1 MLGNRCLLKP
11 KNLKIYRMKRVLF
24 FVVALMFAIS
34 SKATDVKVQTIS
46 VGEVTVK
53 CADEAWKIDV
63 KVAEK
68 GGREEISVEMT
79 APQALTPPQLSV
91 EFSTPQLDAH
101 HLWNSDNMC
110 YTELRPV
117 WGAAYSSSLAREM
130 PIYSFINTNNRS
142 RLTIAAAE
150 AVRKVDAQLGLREEG
165 ALFVGKLRFFVEPEA
180 PLAHYKTTILLDKRD
195 IFWADAVR
203 ESAQWITAQNRFE
216 ACQVPEA
223 AFAPLYSTWYQFH
236 QQITDHDIEAECR
249 EAVKLGM
256 GTIIVDDGWQT
267 DNNDRGYA
275 YCGDWV
281 VAPSRIKDIK
291 AHIKRVQAMG
301 MKYMMWYSVPFVGEY
316 SKAYKRFEGKYLR
329 IKNEGGLVGV
339 LDPRFPEVREH
350 ICSIYEKALREW
362 ELDGFKLD
370 FIDSFRTDGPD
381 PAVAQNYAGRDIKS
395 ISEAVNVLM
404 KEVSRRLQAIKPD
417 ILIEFRQRY
426 VGPAIR
432 QYGNMFRAMD
442 CPGDMRTNRARI
454 ANLRLTSGTT
464 AVHADMLEWNLN
476 EKPEVVARHI
486 LSAMYGVVQYSAM
499 LREIPES
506 HLQVMKHWIAFSQEH
521 RKALLHGAFRPYH
534 PEAYFPVL
542 EGESDKERIITVYQA
557 GMAVNAGAADRE
569 VYLLNATGVEG
580 LVVELQEKPRKAEF
594 FDMYGN
600 SVAGNKL
607 AKGVQRVAV
616 PTSGYVK
623 LTF

>member
-1 MLGNRCLLKP
+1 MA
-11 KNLKIYRMKRVLF
+11 
-24 FVVALMFAIS
+24 ALMFAIS
-34 SKATDVKVQTIS
+34 SKAADVKVQTAS

-53 CADEAWKIDV
+53 CADVAWKIDV
-63 KVAEK
+63 KVSES
-68 GGREEISVEMT
+68 GDREEISVEMT
-79 APQALTPPQLSV
+79 APQAMTPPLLSV
-91 EFSTPQLDAH
+91 EFSTPQLDVH
-101 HLWNSDNMC
+101 HLWHAGKMC
-110 YTELRPV
+110 HTELRPD
-117 WGAAYSSSLAREM
+117 WGVVYSSSLAREM

-142 RLTIAAAE
+142 RLTIATAE
-150 AVRKVDAQLGLREEG
+150 AIRKVDAQLGLREEG
-165 ALFVGKLRFFVEPEA
+165 AILVGKLRFFVEPEA
-180 PLAHYKTTILLDKRD
+180 PLSHYKTTILLDKRD
-195 IFWADAVR
+195 VFWGDAVR
-203 ESAQWITAQNRFE
+203 ESSEWITAQNGFA

-223 AFAPLYSTWYQFH
+223 AFGPLYSTWYQFH
-236 QQITDHDIEAECR
+236 QQITDHEIEAECR

-256 GTIIVDDGWQT
+256 STIIVDDGWQT

-275 YCGDWV
+275 YCGDWE

-329 IKNEGGLVGV
+329 INNKGGLVGT

-395 ISEAVNVLM
+395 VSEAVNVLM
-404 KEVSRRLQAIKPD
+404 TEVTKRLQAIKPD

-432 QYGNMFRAMD
+432 QYGNMFRASD
-442 CPGDMRTNRARI
+442 CPGDMQSNRGRI
-454 ANLRLTSGTT
+454 ANLRLTSGNT
-464 AVHADMLEWNLN
+464 AVHADMLEWNLD

-499 LREIPES
+499 LREIPQT
-506 HLQVMKHWIAFSQEH
+506 HLQVIGHWLDFTQKHRE
-521 RKALLHGAFRPYH
+521 ALLHGEFRPYH
-534 PEAYFPVL
+534 PEARYPVL
-542 EGESDKERIITVYQA
+542 EGESDAERIITVYQE
-557 GMAVNAGAADRE
+557 GMAVNAGKPDRE
-569 VYLLNATGVEG
+569 IYIVNATGAKS
-580 LVVELQEKPRKAEF
+580 LVVELQGKPRKAEYY
-594 FDMYGN
+594 DVYGN
-600 SVAGNKL
+600 KVAEEKL
-607 AKGVQRVAV
+607 SKGVQRADI
-616 PTSGYVK
+616 PISGYAK
-623 LTF
+623 LSY